1 MIRPGFGSWS
11 FSCRWCSLLRLR
23 RMRRAARLAYLMQ
36 PARFKAGSRP
46 QWAGSDRHRHA
57 RANHANPVFETTF
70 HKRVVELLR
79 ENKVKAEILAYDEI
93 DRLRQ
98 SHSDFASWSV
108 QKIGRE
114 LNADQVLYVRIE
126 ELRLAQKNNPL
137 LIPSVA
143 LRLKLIAPRAPAA
156 NARLW
161 PDADR
166 ERDGREVT
174 CKRQPGENEGRS
186 GSIRDCQVGPRN
198 RLLCRPELSR
208 VRPRAAAAARPDV
221 SGERST
227 AVRLAL
233 LAVIALVIVASSSLL
248 GPTPLSE
255 IFGQRAE
262 LILANACATNVPG
275 GGGRRRLGTRRGNL
289 PGALPE
295 SLAEPYTLGVASG
308 ASLGAAIAMLTGLT
322 GFLGWIP
329 LSVLL
334 AAPGAWGGSGW
345 SIDGPASRRP
355 EYDASA
361 LRECAFL
368 T

>member
-11 FSCRWCSLLRLR
+11 LLLSLVFITASQTGCVGLRG
-23 RMRRAARLAYLMQ
+23 LAYLMQ
-36 PARFKAGSRP
+36 PRQVQKPEVDLSGRVAIVI
-46 QWAGSDRHRHA
+46 DYA

-174 CKRQPGENEGRS
+174 CKRQPGENEGAERVDS
-186 GSIRDCQVGPRN
+186 ETAKLARETAYYVARN
-198 RLLCRPELSR
+198 
-208 VRPRAAAAARPDV
+208 
-221 SGERST
+221 
-227 AVRLAL
+227 
-233 LAVIALVIVASSSLL
+233 
-248 GPTPLSE
+248 
-255 IFGQRAE
+255 F
-262 LILANACATNVPG
+262 
-275 GGGRRRLGTRRGNL
+275 
-289 PGALPE
+289 
-295 SLAEPYTLGVASG
+295 Y
-308 ASLGAAIAMLTGLT
+308 
-322 GFLGWIP
+322 
-329 LSVLL
+329 
-334 AAPGAWGGSGW
+334 
-345 SIDGPASRRP
+345 
-355 EYDASA
+355 EYD
-361 LRECAFL
+361 LEIQPPREP
-368 T
+368 